1 MDKLLVGP
9 WFSPRKAV
17 VVEQEAE
24 EEKESTYLPAP
35 SSPSY
40 NPIIELEH
48 HLLSKQEEVLR
59 LRTDVDI
66 LNSQLSTTEAQLK
79 RQEDREEESKGKND
93 QFIITEQENKQ
104 LKGELADEKRK
115 LQKLD
120 ESRSALI
127 RDKEH
132 IKLERDLER
141 DLNRSLTNDLE
152 VARRVHADLQC
163 SLEREQER
171 TQRQLMH
178 LEQLNSTLK
187 QGLDEAQHENIELK
201 SIRARIEHLE
211 LRNISLQQ
219 DLESTTIEK
228 HGDAR
233 LSSERTITLE
243 DSMRSLQQRLSEE
256 EIENREL
263 MVKLTEMNREN
274 EELYNGMQ
282 QLEGGVVQDLQL
294 RLREMEE
301 SQTKMM
307 SAKNELETAN
317 ERLQD
322 QWTVLAQEMDEY
334 KEYAE
339 TTIKSSNAD
348 LNGKETSLAE
358 LQMLHKNDT
367 ASIVALNKQVADQTD
382 MLASLAQQFTA
393 CKDDSEFAVQ
403 KSRTALATLETA
415 IALAKKSNN
424 ELERVNQQL
433 MEDVINITK
442 ELQCLKQSTE
452 DRTSAHKATL
462 DKMMSELATIS
473 TTNTNL
479 ETANAR
485 LKDQLTVLAQ
495 EMDEYKE
502 YAETT
507 IKSSNADLSGK
518 ETSLVELQMLHKND
532 TASIVALNKQVAEQT
547 NSISALVT
555 ANAVSE
561 EQLTAMEAA
570 NALSQEQLAAMETAN
585 ALSQEQ
591 LAAMETANALSQ
603 EQLAAM
609 ETANTLSQEQL
620 AAMETANAL
629 SQEQLAALSEEFAVY
644 KESSQQAMEDAS
656 DGNKD
661 KKLIRELEMAAQ
673 DKQREY
679 CQQIAQLREEF
690 EDLVQGYTS
699 NHDDK
704 IHALEE
710 KLREKQQELDSIV
723 IVAATNAAEAGVI
736 SNTSMMAAAVGN
748 RADTQVEVIKSVCNS
763 HDSGTQ
769 TVNILIEGEKLSHVA
784 PATISTMTMTTPAT
798 VTTVS
803 SQTVDIMSE
812 EDKEKDK
819 QEDKEKDKEEDKEG
833 DEGEDEG
840 EDTKQ
845 PTDGLAV
852 IRQGDKAEEI
862 SPLMRPNDQSQQQQ
876 EQQQQ
881 SQQQQPQS
889 QQRQQE
895 ETTRLQLQLDQQ
907 TQDYCQK
914 LTIMREELTSL
925 RDELASAISAKQ
937 TAEKQM
943 HHMQEQMQQMQNLFR
958 QYEND
963 MIHAKV
969 SNNIPF
975 NTFYHY
981 NLISFYQW
989 FLYQCR
995 LLMHLVNPP

>member
-1 MDKLLVGP
+1 
-9 WFSPRKAV
+9 
-17 VVEQEAE
+17 
-24 EEKESTYLPAP
+24 
-35 SSPSY
+35 
-40 NPIIELEH
+40 
-48 HLLSKQEEVLR
+48 
-59 LRTDVDI
+59 
-66 LNSQLSTTEAQLK
+66 
-79 RQEDREEESKGKND
+79 
-93 QFIITEQENKQ
+93 
-104 LKGELADEKRK
+104 
-115 LQKLD
+115 
-120 ESRSALI
+120 
-127 RDKEH
+127 
-132 IKLERDLER
+132 
-141 DLNRSLTNDLE
+141 
-152 VARRVHADLQC
+152 
-163 SLEREQER
+163 
-171 TQRQLMH
+171 
-178 LEQLNSTLK
+178 
-187 QGLDEAQHENIELK
+187 
-201 SIRARIEHLE
+201 
-211 LRNISLQQ
+211 
-219 DLESTTIEK
+219 
-228 HGDAR
+228 
-233 LSSERTITLE
+233 
-243 DSMRSLQQRLSEE
+243 
-256 EIENREL
+256 
-263 MVKLTEMNREN
+263 
-274 EELYNGMQ
+274 
-282 QLEGGVVQDLQL
+282 
-294 RLREMEE
+294 
-301 SQTKMM
+301 
-307 SAKNELETAN
+307 
-317 ERLQD
+317 
-322 QWTVLAQEMDEY
+322 
-334 KEYAE
+334 
-339 TTIKSSNAD
+339 
-348 LNGKETSLAE
+348 
-358 LQMLHKNDT
+358 
-367 ASIVALNKQVADQTD
+367 
-382 MLASLAQQFTA
+382 
-393 CKDDSEFAVQ
+393 
-403 KSRTALATLETA
+403 
-415 IALAKKSNN
+415 
-424 ELERVNQQL
+424 
-433 MEDVINITK
+433 
-442 ELQCLKQSTE
+442 
-452 DRTSAHKATL
+452 
-462 DKMMSELATIS
+462 
-473 TTNTNL
+473 
-479 ETANAR
+479 
-485 LKDQLTVLAQ
+485 
-495 EMDEYKE
+495 
-502 YAETT
+502 
-507 IKSSNADLSGK
+507 
-518 ETSLVELQMLHKND
+518 
-532 TASIVALNKQVAEQT
+532 
-547 NSISALVT
+547 
-555 ANAVSE
+555 
-561 EQLTAMEAA
+561 
-570 NALSQEQLAAMETAN
+570 
-585 ALSQEQ
+585 
-591 LAAMETANALSQ
+591 
-603 EQLAAM
+603 
-609 ETANTLSQEQL
+609 
-620 AAMETANAL
+620 METANAL